1 MDSLLTLWSANTAV
15 SATVWLLL
23 AMTLLYFGRR
33 PAHNMLRSTGEGLRN
48 VLRNVPDNVLRNICA
63 TCGAASRATSCAM
76 SRAKST

>member
-33 PAHNMLRSTGEGLRN
+33 SCEPRRSVEFGFWGDFFT
-48 VLRNVPDNVLRNICA
+48 
-63 TCGAASRATSCAM
+63 
-76 SRAKST
+76 